1 MRYLLDTNICIYLI
15 KNRPPSLRARFD
27 KLKVGDVA
35 VSAITCC
42 ELQFGV
48 ANSARPE
55 ANEAALAQFLA
66 PLLVLDFPAS
76 AAGIYGCIRAA
87 LQKAGRPIGNY
98 DLLLA
103 AHAMALD
110 LTLVSNNA
118 KEFAR
123 VKGLKLENW
132 T

>member
-15 KNRPPSLRARFD
+15 KNRPPSLRSRFD
-27 KLKVGDVA
+27 KLRVGDVA

-48 ANSARPE
+48 ANSARPA

-76 AAGIYGCIRAA
+76 ASDIYGRIRAA

-118 KEFAR
+118 KEFSR